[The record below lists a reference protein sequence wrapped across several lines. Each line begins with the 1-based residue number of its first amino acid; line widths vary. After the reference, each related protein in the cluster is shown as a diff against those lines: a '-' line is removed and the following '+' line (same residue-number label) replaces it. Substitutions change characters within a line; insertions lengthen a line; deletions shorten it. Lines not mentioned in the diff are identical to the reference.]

1 MSETQTSGLLDRA
14 WDRVVSSLWQAR
26 RPEGG
31 RAGPARATSRDRLRE
46 RIEACLSVK
55 GGEVSAR
62 REAVELGR
70 TYLALD
76 LEGRH
81 RFLRLLADDYGVD
94 RDRLADA
101 VAALGEA
108 GDEAGRLAAQRRLR
122 GALNAPRMDLLTR
135 FNGLPQGV
143 KFLVDL
149 RSDLLAIRRET
160 PNLSDLDDDL
170 KGLLASWFDVGLLT
184 LRQITWD
191 SPAALLEKLIAYE
204 AVHEIRSWSD
214 LKNRLDSDR
223 RCFAFFHPNMPDEPL
238 IFVEVALVNG
248 IAGNVH
254 ELLDEEAPNI
264 LPEQADTAIFYS
276 ISNAQDGLAGVSFGN
291 FLIKMVA
298 DRLQRDLPGLKT
310 FATLSPIPGFSRWM
324 EAAMSSGTLPQL
336 RPDEAVRLCA
346 LADAGEPLA
355 ALRTLLA
362 RPDWCRDEDVALGLE
377 PILMRLAAHYLV
389 KEKRGQGALDRV
401 AGFHLGNGARLERL
415 NWAADLTPNG
425 LRQSAGMMV
434 NYLYRLGEVEKNH
447 EAYAGTGRIA
457 MSSAVRRLLRD

>member
-14 WDRVVSSLWQAR
+14 WERVVQGLRQAT
-26 RPEGG
+26 
-31 RAGPARATSRDRLRE
+31 RAEVKPDLPRSDVARLRE
-46 RIEACLSVK
+46 QIDACLAGR

-62 REAVELGR
+62 REAVALGG
-70 TYLALD
+70 TYLALNT
-76 LEGRH
+76 EGRQ
-81 RFLRLLADDYGVD
+81 RFLRLLASDYGLD
-94 RDRLADA
+94 RKRLDAAMDA
-101 VAALGEA
+101 VSAAGE
-108 GDEAGRLAAQRRLR
+108 DEQARLSAERRLR
-122 GALNAPRMDLLTR
+122 AALTAPRLDLLTR

-149 RSDLLAIRRET
+149 RSDLLKIRKES
-160 PNLSDLDDDL
+160 PQLADLDADL

-184 LRQITWD
+184 MQQITWD

-214 LKNRLDSDR
+214 LKNRLASDR

-254 ELLDEEAPNI
+254 DLLDEDAPVVE
-264 LPEQADTAIFYS
+264 PEQADTAIFYS

-298 DRLQRDLPGLKT
+298 GQLQRDLPNLKT
-310 FATLSPIPGFSRWM
+310 FATLSPIPGFRTWLDK
-324 EAAMSSGTLPQL
+324 AMQNGGVPKLNPA
-336 RPDEAVRLCA
+336 EAVRLCE
-346 LADAGEPLA
+346 LAGIGEPHA

-362 RPDWCRDEDVALGLE
+362 RTDWVEDRELADGME
-377 PILMRLAAHYLV
+377 PILMRLAAHYLAR
-389 KEKRGQGALDRV
+389 EKRGQGALDRV

-415 NWAADLTPNG
+415 NWGGDVTANG

-434 NYLYRLGEVEKNH
+434 NYLYRLSEVEKNH
-447 EAYAGTGRIA
+447 EAYAGSGRIA
-457 MSSAVRRLLRD
+457 MSTSVRRLLRD